1 MHDWRAK
8 TKAKLDQVRAQL
20 VTWIDTFTEKFA
32 KSVAALEEKRST
44 YDLDESNR
52 QQKARLESIRQKQQ
66 ELIKIQ
72 DMYEDAEA
80 GDQEF
85 TLGCMRT
92 QLAKIKTDVHA
103 QELEIIHQAGL
114 DRKQMDELVDV
125 DGLEEKIKTKMV
137 RYLMGKVGIEG
148 KEAQSQPPSPQI
160 VQPVYQPQMQ
170 QPMYQQVADFQY
182 YNMQGNLMA
191 WMEQRIG
198 LLTSGQVV
206 YMNQEYRLQAQ

>member
-125 DGLEEKIKTKMV
+125 DGLEEKMKQ
-137 RYLMGKVGIEG
+137 LQ
-148 KEAQSQPPSPQI
+148 EAQDEEI
-160 VQPVYQPQMQ
+160 DEEIDEVKIDVKAINKKIDE
-170 QPMYQQVADFQY
+170 VED
-182 YNMQGNLMA
+182 
-191 WMEQRIG
+191 RISNKIDEVKD
-198 LLTSGQVV
+198 LLATIACK
-206 YMNQEYRLQAQ
+206 EI